1 MTQIQKINTLNFII
15 GLVVIGIIMSLG
27 LYFVNSFLKDKN
39 TNMEQQQSGEQPEDM
54 NMEHVSPAANEEFK
68 TEDLVV
74 GTGAEAKA
82 GDTVSVNYV
91 GTLTDGTKFD
101 SSYDRTQ
108 PFSFTIG
115 TGSVIQG
122 WEQGIPGMKEG
133 GKRKLTIPAELG
145 YGDRVAGGGA
155 IPANS
160 TLIFEVELLNVE

>member
-1 MTQIQKINTLNFII
+1 
-15 GLVVIGIIMSLG
+15 
-27 LYFVNSFLKDKN
+27 
-39 TNMEQQQSGEQPEDM
+39 
-54 NMEHVSPAANEEFK
+54 MEHVSPAANEEFK

-101 SSYDRTQ
+101 SSYDRNQ